1 MRFIALSLM
10 LILCTGLAAQRYESD
25 AKSASGGL
33 INERFSFL
41 MVSLD
46 YSNNSDIIGKYSE
59 AVKQPAF
66 STTFSYTGKSGID
79 ASVTGFLIGN
89 SDDSLENYTY
99 EADLMIGYRREL
111 FGSLT
116 LYPAYSRF
124 IYSSKS
130 NELQKIFTDELRMDI
145 DYNYEFL
152 NLGLTTGLYL
162 GQQHTFYINF
172 RNYYNI
178 DFSNVIF
185 NNSLLSIQPGFD
197 LNFGDFEYLNLYYL
211 DKMKDNDLFYLYL
224 LLSREIR
231 RYVHFEMMEHPELTA
246 YQILDQYLN
255 EQVQDTFKLTSA
267 SLYLPINYLVGNFGF
282 SAGFYAFIPIK
293 QPEYLN
299 DGVQF
304 FFNLGISY
312 SLAF

>member
-1 MRFIALSLM
+1 MRFITLLLM
-10 LILCTGLAAQRYESD
+10 LISCAGLVAQKYEAD
-25 AKSASGGL
+25 AGSVSENL
-33 INERFSFL
+33 LNERFSFL
-41 MVSLD
+41 MVSFD
-46 YSNNSDIIGKYSE
+46 YTNNSDIIGKYSD

-66 STTFSYTGKSGID
+66 STTFLYTGKSGID
-79 ASVTGFLIGN
+79 ASVTGFFIGN
-89 SDDSLENYTY
+89 SDDSLEHHTY

-130 NELQKIFTDELRMDI
+130 NELQQIFTDELRMDI

-152 NLGLTTGLYL
+152 NIGLTPGFYL

-172 RNYYNI
+172 RNYYNV

-197 LNFGDFEYLNLYYL
+197 LNFGDFEYLNRYYL
-211 DKMKDNDLFYLYL
+211 DKMKDNDLFYFYL
-224 LLSREIR
+224 LLSKKIR
-231 RYVHFEMMEHPELTA
+231 HYVHFEMIEHPELTV

-255 EQVQDTFKLTSA
+255 EQIQDTFKLTSA
-267 SLYLPINYLVGNFGF
+267 SFYLPLGYMVGNFGF

-293 QPEYLN
+293 QPGYLN
-299 DGVQF
+299 DEVQF
-304 FFNLGISY
+304 FINFGVSY

>member
-10 LILCTGLAAQRYESD
+10 LISCAGMAAQRYEAD
-25 AKSASGGL
+25 AKSISGGL
-33 INERFSFL
+33 LYERFSFL
-41 MVSLD
+41 ILSFD
-46 YSNNSDIIGKYSE
+46 YSNNSDIIGKYSN

-66 STTFSYTGKSGID
+66 STTFSYSGKSGID

-89 SDDSLENYTY
+89 SDDSLEHYTY

-111 FGSLT
+111 FGCLT
-116 LYPAYSRF
+116 LFPAYSRF
-124 IYSSKS
+124 MYSSKS

-145 DYNYEFL
+145 DYNYRYL
-152 NLGLTTGLYL
+152 NIGLTPGFYL
-162 GQQHTFYINF
+162 GQQHTFYTNF

-211 DKMKDNDLFYLYL
+211 DKMKDNDLFYMYL
-224 LLSREIR
+224 LLSREIW

-255 EQVQDTFKLTSA
+255 EKVQDAFKLTSA
-267 SLYLPINYLVGNFGF
+267 SFYVPLNYMVGNFGF
-282 SAGFYAFIPIK
+282 SAGFYAFVPIK

-299 DGVQF
+299 DEVQF